1 MNFSLRA
8 TIRACVA
15 PEHRLSCSRVLWRRL
30 LRELARR
37 GDGRRESGAFLLG
50 EQREDRRCIVRFVP
64 YDDLD
69 PRCLDS
75 GVVVFDGAGYGP
87 LWELC
92 RNTGLEVVAD
102 IHSHP
107 GAPWQSGAD
116 RVHPMIALP
125 GHVALIVPNL
135 AQRIVAPE
143 ELGIYEYGGGHRWQD
158 RSGQRAGRFFYV
170 GIWG

>member
-1 MNFSLRA
+1 MSFSLRA
-8 TIRACVA
+8 TIRARVA
-15 PEHRLSCSRVLWRRL
+15 PEHRLSCSRRLWHAL

-37 GDGRRESGAFLLG
+37 GDGHHESGAFLLG
-50 EQREDRRCIVRFVP
+50 ERREDRQRIIRFVP

-92 RNTGLEVVAD
+92 RSTGLEVVAD
-102 IHSHP
+102 IHTHP
-107 GAPWQSGAD
+107 GDPWQSGSD
-116 RVHPMIALP
+116 RVHPMVALP
-125 GHVALIVPNL
+125 GHLALIVPNL
-135 AQRIVAPE
+135 ARRIVPPAQ
-143 ELGIYEYGGGHRWQD
+143 LGIYEYEGGHRWQN
-158 RSGQRAGRFFYV
+158 RSGQRADRFFYV

>member
-1 MNFSLRA
+1 MSFSLRA
-8 TIRACVA
+8 TIRALVA
-15 PEHRLSCSRVLWRRL
+15 PEHRLSCSRELWRDL

-50 EQREDRRCIVRFVP
+50 EQREGRRRIVRFVP

-87 LWELC
+87 LWTLC
-92 RNTGLEVVAD
+92 RDSGLEVVAD
-102 IHSHP
+102 IHTHP

-116 RVHPMIALP
+116 RVHPMVALP
-125 GHVALIVPNL
+125 GHVALIVPNF
-135 AQRIVAPE
+135 AQRVVPPA
-143 ELGIYEYGGGHRWQD
+143 ELGVYEYEGGHRWQD
-158 RSGQRAGRFFYV
+158 RSGPRSGRFFYV
-170 GIWG
+170 GIW